1 MKMRVPLILI
11 PLLLT
16 CCATPY
22 QEYSPLGGGVR
33 AEKLSANTYKI
44 ESYGNGYA
52 TPALVHDYAML
63 KAAETTQQAG
73 GTHFVIARDKDAPY
87 STYAGGFR
95 YTFPGK
101 ELEISV
107 LTLSPG
113 QPTPRG
119 AFSASAV
126 TKSLAN
132 RKGGS

>member
-1 MKMRVPLILI
+1 MKMRVPLILSL
-11 PLLLT
+11 LLLT

-22 QEYSPLGGGVR
+22 QEYGLGGGVS

-44 ESYGNGYA
+44 ASYGNALA
-52 TPALVHDYAML
+52 TSALVHDHAML

-73 GTHFVIARDKDAPY
+73 GTHFVIAQDKDAPY
-87 STYAGGFR
+87 SSTYAAGA
-95 YTFPGK
+95 TMSFPGK
-101 ELEISV
+101 VLEISV

-119 AFSASAV
+119 ALSASAV
-126 TKSLAN
+126 IKSLAH